1 MPLGIADFGRITA
14 SLPFATSWLIFF
26 LMALVLFAFLFFSFR
41 LNKWLS
47 LIVLLGMISQSLT
60 VVKSGL
66 LYSYGMG
73 FWGPNGHDGVWHLA
87 LINELTR
94 HFPPQ
99 NPVFA
104 HFSLSNYHWLFDFFV
119 ALIHKI
125 TFIPTLNLY
134 FQIIPVILSGFL
146 GILVFLLIKK
156 LSKNKVISAGW

>member
-1 MPLGIADFGRITA
+1 L
-14 SLPFATSWLIFF
+14 
-26 LMALVLFAFLFFSFR
+26 LFVFSFR

-104 HFSLSNYHWLFDFFV
+104 HFSLSNYHWLFDFCCFD
-119 ALIHKI
+119 
-125 TFIPTLNLY
+125 
-134 FQIIPVILSGFL
+134 S
-146 GILVFLLIKK
+146 
-156 LSKNKVISAGW
+156 